1 MMRTVVDRLLC
12 YVFPKRC
19 DICGEVIELDETRCG
34 NCLSAKRI
42 VEERCYDC
50 GREKSICDCKKHRLK
65 NDYEKVIAPFYY
77 DEKLVGAIHR
87 LKFGNR
93 PELAI
98 GMAKEM
104 IKCVEEEYKDVLFDA
119 VTYVPLTDKR
129 KKARGYN
136 QSQLLASYISN
147 ALDIPLEDTLYREL
161 EDNPLRGKSAKH
173 RKADIFG
180 AFDVNKNIN
189 PENKIYLLVDD
200 VKTTGATLNEC
211 AATLDIYGAKATY
224 CAIFAIKK

>member
-1 MMRTVVDRLLC
+1 MMKDIFERLLC
-12 YVFPKRC
+12 YIFPKRC
-19 DICGEVIELDETRCG
+19 DICGEVVALDDTRCE
-34 NCLSAKRI
+34 NCLLAKRI
-42 VEERCYDC
+42 AEERCYDC
-50 GREKSICDCKKHRLK
+50 GREKNICECKKHKLK
-65 NDYEKVIAPFYY
+65 NDYEMVIAPFYY

-93 PELAI
+93 PELAL
-98 GMAKEM
+98 GMANEIINC
-104 IKCVEEEYKDVLFDA
+104 IKEEYKDISFDA

-136 QSQLLASYISN
+136 QSQLLASHISK
-147 ALDIPLEDTLYREL
+147 ALNIPLEDTLYREL

-180 AFDVNKNIN
+180 AFDINKDIN
-189 PENKIYLLVDD
+189 PNNKIYLLIDD

-224 CAIFAIKK
+224 CATFAIR